1 MGPYGPDFSVYGILQ
16 VGILE
21 WVAIS
26 FSRECSQL
34 RSGIEPASLLSS
46 ALAGG
51 FLTTSATWE
60 AQCDFLAVSFQKAP
74 VGKEFACN
82 AVDLVSIHRLGRSS
96 GEGKGYP
103 LQYSGLEDSM
113 DCIVHGVTKSRT

>member
-1 MGPYGPDFSVYGILQ
+1 MPFPSPGNVPS
-16 VGILE
+16 
-21 WVAIS
+21 
-26 FSRECSQL
+26 
-34 RSGIEPASLLSS
+34 SGTEPASLLSS

-82 AVDLVSIHRLGRSS
+82 AVDLVSIHRLGRSP

-103 LQYSGLEDSM
+103 LQYSGLENSM
-113 DCIVHGVTKSRT
+113 SDKESDMGV